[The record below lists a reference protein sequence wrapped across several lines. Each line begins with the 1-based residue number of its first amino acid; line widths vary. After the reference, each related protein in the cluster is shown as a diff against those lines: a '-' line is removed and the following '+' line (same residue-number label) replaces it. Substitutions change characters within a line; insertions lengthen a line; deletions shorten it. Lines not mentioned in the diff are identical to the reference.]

1 MEEPS
6 NGQIIITW
14 EDPRSAVA
22 EAYRILRTNL
32 QFASPDGAYSRSHG
46 VPYVPFPTAGRSF
59 PCTNSA
65 RRIQALL
72 KAVNFAG
79 SMSYGVKCSS
89 GGTSRIHTLFLA
101 GCRRGSERP

>member
-79 SMSYGVKCSS
+79 SMSYVIWSKMLLWGYFEDSHLV
-89 GGTSRIHTLFLA
+89 SRGLP
-101 GCRRGSERP
+101 ERQ